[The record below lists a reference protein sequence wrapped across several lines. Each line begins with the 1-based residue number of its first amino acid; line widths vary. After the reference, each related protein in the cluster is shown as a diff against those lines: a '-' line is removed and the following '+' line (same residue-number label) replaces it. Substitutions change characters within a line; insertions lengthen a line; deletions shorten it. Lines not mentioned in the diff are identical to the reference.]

1 MGPYGRC
8 FFCFVLFLEI
18 SEGFGGWSCQPLP
31 TVCVGVFFTNNPLGV
46 GLALFSYNGYLKQT
60 TTTTTTSTILHGK
73 YCQPSH
79 TINTERAGLRG
90 VLSRKESR
98 INNRLSLST
107 VSERLD
113 YTGRVEPRAPHIPMC
128 SFLFRKSR
136 QRQKNTQ
143 GRRQNVTPSKVKD
156 AGGRGKWRGQRLG
169 QHLGGRT
176 LFSF

>member
-1 MGPYGRC
+1 MGIC
-8 FFCFVLFLEI
+8 FYMD
-18 SEGFGGWSCQPLP
+18 WSSFQM
-31 TVCVGVFFTNNPLGV
+31 
-46 GLALFSYNGYLKQT
+46 YNGYLKQT

-113 YTGRVEPRAPHIPMC
+113 YTGRIEPRAPHIPMC

-169 QHLGGRT
+169 QHLGGWT

>member
-1 MGPYGRC
+1 MGIC
-8 FFCFVLFLEI
+8 FYMD
-18 SEGFGGWSCQPLP
+18 WSSFQM
-31 TVCVGVFFTNNPLGV
+31 
-46 GLALFSYNGYLKQT
+46 YNGYLKQT

-113 YTGRVEPRAPHIPMC
+113 YTGRIEPRGPPHPNVLL
-128 SFLFRKSR
+128 SFPK
-136 QRQKNTQ
+136 
-143 GRRQNVTPSKVKD
+143 VTAETEKHP
-156 AGGRGKWRGQRLG
+156 GK
-169 QHLGGRT
+169 T
-176 LFSF
+176 SECDSE